1 MRENR
6 NYLILLLLIVI
17 VFNVKLPYYVDAP
30 GGVIDISDRIEYE
43 DKFFYEGSLNMLY
56 VTEYVATIPT
66 YIMSYILKD
75 WDLVSIED
83 SRLADES
90 TEDIDVRNKI
100 MLDNSVNNAMY
111 VAYETAG
118 KEIIVSSKRHL
129 VIGNVTDTNLMI
141 GDEIREVNGK
151 QIISLKDI
159 KDLIAVSNI
168 GDSLVFEVIRDGKE
182 KVVKESIKDIDGDK
196 ALGVVLITDL
206 DYETNPEIE
215 LNFRDSESGS
225 SGGMM
230 LALSIYSA
238 ISGEDILKGRNIA
251 GTGTIDLEG
260 NIGEISGIKYKI
272 IGAAKKGIDV
282 VLVPSANYDEAIK
295 VKKEYGY
302 KFPIV
307 KVDTF
312 EEAVEYLSK

>member
-1 MRENR
+1 M
-6 NYLILLLLIVI
+6 LLIVI

-43 DKFFYEGSLNMLY
+43 DKSFYDGSLNMLY

-75 WDLVSIED
+75 WDLESIED
-83 SRLADES
+83 SKLADES
-90 TEDIDVRNKI
+90 TEDIDIRNKI
-100 MLDNSVNNAMY
+100 MLDNSINNAMY

-129 VIGNVTDTNLMI
+129 VIGSVTDTNLMI
-141 GDEIREVNGK
+141 GDEIRKVNGK
-151 QIISLKDI
+151 QILSLNDI

-215 LNFRDSESGS
+215 LNFKDSESGS

-272 IGAAKKGIDV
+272 IGAAKNGIDV
-282 VLVPSANYDEAIK
+282 VLVPSANYDEAIE